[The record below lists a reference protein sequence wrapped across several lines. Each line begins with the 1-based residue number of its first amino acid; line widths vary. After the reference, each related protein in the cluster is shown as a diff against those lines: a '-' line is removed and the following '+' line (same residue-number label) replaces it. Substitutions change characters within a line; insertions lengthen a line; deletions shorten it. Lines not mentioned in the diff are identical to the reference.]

1 MPGYVNYNPNP
12 KAARVGDCTVR
23 AISKAFGL
31 SWESAYAA
39 LAATGFERYDMPS
52 SDAVWGAYL
61 REHGFRRSI
70 IPNDAPDGYSVAD
83 FARDHPQG
91 TFILAPKNHAVCLK
105 DGCYYDT
112 WDSGP
117 EPVLYVWHQ
126 KEE

>member
-12 KAARVGDCTVR
+12 KGARVGDCTVR

-39 LAATGFERYDMPS
+39 LVAAGFERYDMPS

-61 REHGFRRSI
+61 REHGFQRSI

-83 FARDHPQG
+83 FSRDHPKG
-91 TFILAPKNHAVCLK
+91 TFILAPKNHAVCLQ

-112 WDSGP
+112 WDSGA
-117 EPVLYVWHQ
+117 EPVLYFWHK
-126 KEE
+126 KED